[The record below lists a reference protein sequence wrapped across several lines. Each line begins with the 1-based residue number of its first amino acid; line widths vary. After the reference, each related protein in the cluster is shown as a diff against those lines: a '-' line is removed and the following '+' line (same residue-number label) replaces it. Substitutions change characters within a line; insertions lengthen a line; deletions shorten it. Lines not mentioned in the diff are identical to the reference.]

1 MDLNRHFPY
10 VVACYL
16 IAVGFFFILSDIL
29 DTAYLSAEPPGK
41 YYLHGFSVVFIIAG
55 ACAIYLKHQG
65 KLKKSGKTIKE
76 VRLEAIE
83 NLTDAT
89 LLANIALKQEDEE
102 IQSAAQ
108 ERLKDLSD

>member
-10 VVACYL
+10 LVACYL

-41 YYLHGFSVVFIIAG
+41 YYLHGFSIVLIIAG
-55 ACAIYLKHQG
+55 AGAIYLKRRG

-83 NLTDAT
+83 NLTDAA
-89 LLANIALKQEDEE
+89 LLANIALEQEDEE
-102 IQSAAQ
+102 IQSAAE
-108 ERLKDLSD
+108 ERLKDLNN